1 MSMKMSM
8 SLFGNTQNCMP
19 AKINDST
26 VRFAVKAHTWGQALG
41 HD

>member
-1 MSMKMSM
+1 MKMSTKM
-8 SLFGNTQNCMP
+8 SLFGNTQICMP

-26 VRFAVKAHTWGQALG
+26 VRFAAKAHTWGQALG